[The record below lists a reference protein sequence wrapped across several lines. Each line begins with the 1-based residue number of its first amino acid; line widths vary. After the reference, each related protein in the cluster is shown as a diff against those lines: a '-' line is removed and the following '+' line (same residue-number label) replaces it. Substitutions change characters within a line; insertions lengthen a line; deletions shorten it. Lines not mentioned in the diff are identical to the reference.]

1 MDTADPVPDKSGRA
15 PTHHAP
21 APNRNTPRET
31 ERSSSPD
38 RLPPS
43 APPDRYTAPR
53 NSLHTAPKDLP
64 LACGP
69 PPRPLPRPIL
79 RPTLHWAT
87 DRIPPLLRPSSPP
100 PRVPPRSP
108 HTSPRPLQNP

>member
-87 DRIPPLLRPSSPP
+87 DRIPPLPLPSSPP
-100 PRVPPRSP
+100 
-108 HTSPRPLQNP
+108 